1 MEVHERRK
9 VDLVVISDVH
19 LGTMGCHAMELLRYL
34 KTVAP
39 RRLVL
44 NGDIVDGWQFSK
56 RYWPASH
63 MLVLRHI
70 IGLIAAGTEV
80 YYLTGNHDEVLRKFS
95 GFSLG
100 SFIIEDK
107 VIFDINGKKVWIF
120 HGDVFDV
127 TMQHSKWLARLG
139 GKGYDYLIL
148 INRFVNYLSE
158 RLGRGKISIS
168 KRVKNGVKSAV
179 KFVND
184 FEQLAV
190 DLAEE
195 HGYDYVVC
203 GHIHQPEIKVMKG
216 SAYQKEISYLNS
228 GDWVENLSCLEYH
241 QNKWSVYRYAE
252 DPVANAVQIRNHEHK
267 EVSTKY
273 IFNNLVS
280 ELKLKRA

>member
-1 MEVHERRK
+1 MDVHERRK

-19 LGTMGCHAMELLRYL
+19 LGTIGCHAMELLRYL
-34 KTVAP
+34 KTISP

-44 NGDIVDGWQFSK
+44 NGDIIDGWQFSK

-80 YYLTGNHDEVLRKFS
+80 YYLTGNHDEVMRKFS
-95 GFSLG
+95 GFTLG
-100 SFIIEDK
+100 SFMIDDK
-107 VIFDINGKKVWIF
+107 VIFNINGKKVWIF

-148 INRFVNYLSE
+148 INRLVNFISE
-158 RLGRGKISIS
+158 KMGKGKISLS

-203 GHIHQPEIKVMKG
+203 GHIHQPEIRGMKG
-216 SAYQKEISYLNS
+216 STEGREVVYLNS
-228 GDWVENLSCLEYH
+228 GDWVENLSCLEFH
-241 QNKWSVYRYAE
+241 QNVWSIYRYAE
-252 DPVANAVQIRNHEHK
+252 DPVANSVQIRNHEERQLNNK
-267 EVSTKY
+267 V
-273 IFNNLVS
+273 IFNHLVN